1 MRRNMFYSANGGVD
15 NVIIDIS
22 NAYAIGSEYHNPDR
36 IIYKYDFGEIN
47 ATGTFETTDFI
58 YCKVSAQCDI
68 PILNAKSGSSGLTI
82 SFGNGA
88 ATVVGNVPVP
98 WNNRLAVYVETLA
111 NFGGIR
117 AHVMVNGS
125 ITKVENVY
133 KYNNVVT
140 VPCKTRT
147 IIARTSDKFTF
158 EKFVISEVQTVGE

>member
-1 MRRNMFYSANGGVD
+1 M
-15 NVIIDIS
+15 
-22 NAYAIGSEYHNPDR
+22 
-36 IIYKYDFGEIN
+36 
-47 ATGTFETTDFI
+47 
-58 YCKVSAQCDI
+58 SAQCDI

-88 ATVVGNVPVP
+88 ATVVSNVPVP

-125 ITKVENVY
+125 ITKVTNVY
-133 KYNNVVT
+133 KYSDVADI
-140 VPCKTRT
+140 PCKTRT

-158 EKFVISEVQTVGE
+158 EKFIISEVQTVGE